1 MCVCVCVNPTD
12 LLNPNLITSKL
23 CRSLVDPTDLREAL
37 DMLPN
42 HNFKLGEM
50 NDPSEVLSAIY
61 ECLGACK
68 ELNVTRCGRCWACG
82 AVRTS

>member
-1 MCVCVCVNPTD
+1 
-12 LLNPNLITSKL
+12 
-23 CRSLVDPTDLREAL
+23 
-37 DMLPN
+37 MLPN

>member
-1 MCVCVCVNPTD
+1 MCRSRVNPTD
-12 LLNPNLITSKL
+12 LLNPNLNLNL